1 MSRGA
6 SHRKPTNVS
15 ARPELI
21 AEAKALGINLSSVFE
36 RAVEQSVAEAKRQRW
51 IEENRPAF
59 DAYDAFVEKHG
70 VFSDGKRLF

>member
-6 SHRKPTNVS
+6 AHRKPTNVS
-15 ARPELI
+15 AKP
-21 AEAKALGINLSSVFE
+21 
-36 RAVEQSVAEAKRQRW
+36 VEQSVAEAKRQGW

-59 DAYDAFVEKHG
+59 DAYDAFVERHG